1 VVPPRVRYCTD
12 WWIRAEA
19 LGAAVPASAGS
30 VRASRHGMAV
40 SGVPGHVAAP
50 AVRRLSAGRGRGCGW
65 PASGYFGISAVA
77 GVPCDLPR
85 TFRTADL
92 WFNSRCELPFQV
104 FFVDLSWG
112 PVLKRGVPTF

>member
-1 VVPPRVRYCTD
+1 MFPTSWDLVV
-12 WWIRAEA
+12 
-19 LGAAVPASAGS
+19 S
-30 VRASRHGMAV
+30 VFCMCP
-40 SGVPGHVAAP
+40 GV
-50 AVRRLSAGRGRGCGW
+50 C
-65 PASGYFGISAVA
+65 F
-77 GVPCDLPR
+77 DLPR